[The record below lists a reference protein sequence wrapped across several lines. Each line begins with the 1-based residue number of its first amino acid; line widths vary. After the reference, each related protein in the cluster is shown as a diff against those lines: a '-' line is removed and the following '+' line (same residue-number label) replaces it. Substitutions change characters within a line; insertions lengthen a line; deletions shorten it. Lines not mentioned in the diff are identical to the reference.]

1 MPQLQPVPKLMPVLL
16 LEPKPQ
22 LGLAIIIIELHLL
35 GPQLALIGQ
44 LEVESRQQQLQVGQQ
59 HLQVKLLHQLEQL
72 ERQLDQLVRLRPPKQ
87 LEFEQL
93 DRQQLLEKQHHL
105 LNYGSFDLSR

>member
-1 MPQLQPVPKLMPVLL
+1 MQLQPQRRPLPSSHLLLQTLEHFVFLLVSLPRVKLGQLPMPQLQPVPKLMPMPMLL

-35 GPQLALIGQ
+35 GPQLTLIDQ

-59 HLQVKLLHQLEQL
+59 
-72 ERQLDQLVRLRPPKQ
+72 
-87 LEFEQL
+87 
-93 DRQQLLEKQHHL
+93 
-105 LNYGSFDLSR
+105 